1 MSLKSACLTYDYFKN
16 MERIDGC
23 LDKDFDK
30 AYEAI
35 KDIPETDDIY
45 ELQKFRQRRK
55 REKVRDKIR
64 KASEKPN
71 PDKDH
76 KLKEILQSHID
87 ELN

>member
-1 MSLKSACLTYDYFKN
+1 MTLKSACLTYDYFKN
-16 MERIDGC
+16 MERVEKR
-23 LDKDFDK
+23 LDKDFDS

-55 REKVRDKIR
+55 KEKCRDIIR
-64 KASEKPN
+64 KASEPPN

-76 KLKEILQSHID
+76 KLKEIL
-87 ELN
+87 

>member
-16 MERIDGC
+16 MEQIDSS
-23 LDKDFDK
+23 LEKQFDT

-35 KDIPETDDIY
+35 KDIPETNDMY

-55 REKVRDKIR
+55 KEKCRDLIT
-64 KASEKPN
+64 KASQKPN

-76 KLKEILQSHID
+76 KLKEIL
-87 ELN
+87 